1 MIEDIVIR
9 DKKDLEQKKQKIAE
23 GGRDKLHVVSDFDRT
38 LTKAYVD
45 GKKIPSLISILR
57 DENYLTADYP
67 GKAHALF
74 NRYHPIEIDPEIS
87 MSEKKKMMHE
97 WWTCHFRL
105 LIESGLNK
113 KDIEQA
119 IRSTNIQLREGA
131 DDFLKFLNRK
141 NIPLVI
147 LSSNGLGGDS
157 IRMYLKNHDLLFG
170 NIHVIS
176 NSFKWDK
183 DGRAIGIEEPIIH
196 SLNKSEASV
205 KNYPVFKMLED
216 RKNVILLGDGVGD
229 TQMVQGFRAGNV
241 IKIGFLNY
249 DIEENLNRFKEA
261 FDVVLP
267 GDQSFDFVNGLLGGI
282 A

>member
-23 GGRDKLHVVSDFDRT
+23 GDRDKLHVVSDFDRT

-74 NRYHPIEIDPEIS
+74 DKYHPIEIDPNVS
-87 MSEKKKMMHE
+87 LGEKQNAMHE
-97 WWTCHFRL
+97 WWTRHFQL
-105 LIESGLNK
+105 LIKSGLNK
-113 KDIEQA
+113 KDIEKA
-119 IRSTNIQLREGA
+119 IQSTNIQLRERS
-131 DDFLKFLNRK
+131 DNFLSFLSK
-141 NIPLVI
+141 QGIPLII

-157 IRMYLKNHDLLFG
+157 IRMYLKRKNLLSD
-170 NIHVIS
+170 NIRVIS
-176 NSFKWDK
+176 NNFEWDK

-196 SLNKSEASV
+196 SLNKSEASI
-205 KNYPVFKMLED
+205 KNYPDFETIKD
-216 RKNVILLGDGVGD
+216 RKNVVLLGDGVGD
-229 TQMVQGFRAGNV
+229 TQMVQGFKAQNV

-249 DIEENLNRFKEA
+249 DVEENLDRFRKA
-261 FDVVLP
+261 YDVVLP